1 MSVAPINKRKV
12 TLYVQSIKT
21 LIGTEE
27 WGRWGYVASPSV
39 RPGGYRLVRDYKTYS
54 EPKYERVLP
63 EDQKKF
69 VEIVK
74 DIALKHGFD
83 VEIVDVAKEKELKI
97 KVFPTLITDSGE
109 KIEGNMPQEQ
119 VELMFRKAAFSS
131 DKQTHRRTA

>member
-1 MSVAPINKRKV
+1 MSVAPMNKRKV

-27 WGRWGYVASPSV
+27 WGQWGYVASPSI
-39 RPGGYRLVRDYKTYS
+39 RPGGYRLVQDYKTYS

-74 DIALKHGFD
+74 DIASKHGFD
-83 VEIVDVAKEKELKI
+83 VEIVDVAKEKERKI
-97 KVFPTLITDSGE
+97 KIFPTLITDSGE
-109 KIEGNMPQEQ
+109 KIEGSMPQEQ
-119 VELMFRKAAFSS
+119 VELMLRKAAFSS
-131 DKQTHRRTA
+131 DKQTYRRKA